1 MKNSRQNVLQNC
13 LFLSI
18 KTFHF
23 FPFLFLLRI
32 DSLERVEIWPPKEMT
47 NKRTKENDG
56 WESDNQV
63 NRQKEKKRYERMG
76 NGGSLG
82 LVVMGGDSCS
92 KGRGF
97 ESQHRILDGHFSH
110 LFVVKIVMF
119 VWKDENK
126 RKEVGIGPFFKKKNG
141 ESVDN
146 LINSDTLLPSIG
158 TRGKVAIQSHHF
170 FVERKKVELLV

>member
-1 MKNSRQNVLQNC
+1 
-13 LFLSI
+13 
-18 KTFHF
+18 
-23 FPFLFLLRI
+23 
-32 DSLERVEIWPPKEMT
+32 MT

-119 VWKDENK
+119 V
-126 RKEVGIGPFFKKKNG
+126 
-141 ESVDN
+141 
-146 LINSDTLLPSIG
+146 
-158 TRGKVAIQSHHF
+158 
-170 FVERKKVELLV
+170 